1 MKHWLSLV
9 AMLTLALQLL
19 VPSVSTAADHAESSA
34 LPQLT
39 AGMIGKVTY
48 LIGQAEATLADG
60 TVIALRLNS
69 EFPAGSRLRV
79 NKGGKLRVI
88 LADGG
93 KEVLG
98 AEDAATVF
106 EYNQYQFD
114 PQQPQSSII
123 RKKLLEGDLDTK
135 TGLGGEAAK
144 HLYRLNTPLAAIGVL
159 GTEYTVRV
167 RDGQTWVVVHSG
179 AVSVAKLGGACL
191 SSGLGACS
199 GGTRLSEQ
207 QRSLAL
213 VIRADQPAPIKIPVE
228 AVPGAK
234 LTPEASSKAEEPKGA
249 EDNTKT
255 TSKTDKVS
263 DKATDKV
270 SDKAADKATDKAN
283 DTVATKTTDKT
294 ADKTADKTTDK
305 NAEAAASDKAT
316 TAEKTSGKTTA
327 SSVTLVVEKPA
338 EGETPALVKPVESTK
353 VAAATTTTPLPAI
366 TSSSLASGEQPSKTI
381 ATTTSSAVAATPAT
395 ATAATSPALAAT
407 TASTSTLE
415 SKTALSTASNTAT
428 TSTTLS
434 SSDGSKATPVANLA
448 APATLVSS
456 GVAPVAVAPSASTGV
471 SAGSLGTGLVATT
484 PVLEATKPVLLPT
497 AGANPISSTTVT
509 SVVTAP
515 DMVTPVVAA
524 SGGLAESSKADA
536 TLTTATGEV
545 VAAVTQPEPP
555 APTPTQPASTPAI
568 PPSSTPSSA
577 PAVRWGKY
585 DPAAPVDAT
594 TTAADQVDSAYTRL
608 TASALGGY
616 VLERQNEARAL
627 PAEQADVSF
636 TLGSYEA
643 AVSNSR
649 SGASVS
655 ATIDNARLNVNASRN
670 TYTTGFNLTSALYS
684 GEITA
689 SGTFVAAD
697 GTFGDAGTGAT
708 RLNGVVAVQGETANA
723 AYVFTHQIDPELS
736 ASGALNWSAPLASP
750 ATPASTS
757 SVTPTTVTG
766 IAD

>member
-19 VPSVSTAADHAESSA
+19 MPSVSTADTTTENRE
-34 LPQLT
+34 LPKLT

-48 LIGQAEATLADG
+48 LLGQAEATLVDG
-60 TVIALRLNS
+60 TVTPLKLNS

-98 AEDAATVF
+98 AEDAVTVF

-114 PQQPQSSII
+114 PQQPQNSII
-123 RKKLLEGDLDTK
+123 RKQLLEGDLDTK

-179 AVSVAKLGGACL
+179 EVSVAKLGGTCL
-191 SSGLGACS
+191 SWGLGACS

-234 LTPEASSKAEEPKGA
+234 ITPDVSSKAEEPKTA

-255 TSKTDKVS
+255 TSKTDK
-263 DKATDKV
+263 
-270 SDKAADKATDKAN
+270 AADKATDKAN
-283 DTVATKTTDKT
+283 ETVATKT
-294 ADKTADKTTDK
+294 ADKST
-305 NAEAAASDKAT
+305 EAAASDKAT

-338 EGETPALVKPVESTK
+338 EGEAPAVVKTVESTK
-353 VAAATTTTPLPAI
+353 VATVTSPLPVTTSPSLVSSEQAAKTTTVTTTP
-366 TSSSLASGEQPSKTI
+366 
-381 ATTTSSAVAATPAT
+381 AVTAATPAT
-395 ATAATSPALAAT
+395 LTAATSPALAAT
-407 TASTSTLE
+407 TTANTTTLE
-415 SKTALSTASNTAT
+415 SKTVLNTTNNTAT
-428 TSTTLS
+428 TSTTVS
-434 SSDGSKATPVANLA
+434 SSDSTKATPVANLA
-448 APATLVSS
+448 APTTLVSS

-484 PVLEATKPVLLPT
+484 PVLETPKPVLLPT
-497 AGANPISSTTVT
+497 AGTNPIISTAVT
-509 SVVTAP
+509 TVVTAP
-515 DMVTPVVAA
+515 DIVAPVVAA
-524 SGGLAESSKADA
+524 SSGLAESSKVNA
-536 TLTTATGEV
+536 TLKTATGEV
-545 VAAVTQPEPP
+545 IAAVTLPEPP
-555 APTPTQPASTPAI
+555 APAPTPVPAATTPTNNPT
-568 PPSSTPSSA
+568 TPSPA

-585 DPAAPVDAT
+585 DPAAPVDAS
-594 TTAADQVDSAYTRL
+594 TTAADQVNSAYTRL
-608 TASALGGY
+608 TASALSGY

-643 AVSNSR
+643 TVSNSR
-649 SGASVS
+649 SGTSVS

-697 GTFGDAGTGAT
+697 GTFRDAGTGAT

-736 ASGALNWSAPLASP
+736 ASGALNWSATLVTP
-750 ATPASTS
+750 ATPATSASTPS
-757 SVTPTTVTG
+757 LTPTTVTG